1 MGHTRSPMTIRRFAP
16 KTAGTQ
22 VRGYI
27 LDQQTPFY
35 IKNIVVKKNFPNQM
49 GRLLVHIHGDGAAL
63 LLQGSAQ
70 GGGEGERQ
78 GVQRVAALSCQLPWH
93 HLHDGGGAS
102 QSLLRASS
110 IRKSTQC
117 GLHTSVKQK
126 IINFQITA
134 TNSQKICS

>member
-1 MGHTRSPMTIRRFAP
+1 MGHTRSLTTIPRFAQ
-16 KTAGTQ
+16 KTAATQ

-63 LLQGSAQ
+63 LLQRAAQ
-70 GGGEGERQ
+70 GGGQGGHQ

-93 HLHDGGGAS
+93 HLHDRGGAS
-102 QSLLRASS
+102 QSLLWASS
-110 IRKSTQC
+110 IRKSTLC
-117 GLHTSVKQK
+117 GLHSPH
-126 IINFQITA
+126 
-134 TNSQKICS
+134 ICKGKNYQFSNKSYE